1 MLTAPRAL
9 LHWSRSQEWTRLA
22 VAGQAFYGY
31 QGLEAIK
38 EMVFLNTVRC
48 QLWAVRA
55 CARVRGAL
63 SCASAWACACV
74 CPPPQP
80 CTEQGARL
88 DKCDR
93 HGARSPH
100 TLVAPHL

>member
-9 LHWSRSQEWTRLA
+9 LHGSRSQEWTRLA

-48 QLWAVRA
+48 QLLAVRA
-55 CARVRGAL
+55 CAVLCRVRVRAR
-63 SCASAWACACV
+63 ARACV
-74 CPPPQP
+74 LRRSHAPNR
-80 CTEQGARL
+80 AR
-88 DKCDR
+88 
-93 HGARSPH
+93 G
-100 TLVAPHL
+100 